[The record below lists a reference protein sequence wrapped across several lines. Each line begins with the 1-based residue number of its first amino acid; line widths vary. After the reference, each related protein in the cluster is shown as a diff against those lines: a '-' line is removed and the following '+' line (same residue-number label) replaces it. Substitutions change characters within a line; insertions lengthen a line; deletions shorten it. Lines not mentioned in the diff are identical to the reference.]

1 MQHLPLGTATNRRS
15 LHRQHR
21 FSANLHTPLVTW
33 SGRSR
38 LRIEVRQKRQ
48 KQPLTEQ
55 RRAQFLA
62 ALAELGNLGAAAREA
77 SPGAMGDASA
87 TFRQARRKDPEG
99 FGAAVED
106 ALEAYNDK
114 IRAEAHRRGVVGIP
128 VDVIGP
134 TGTVIGTRIVKSD
147 RVLMKLMDGRLKEHN
162 PTKRIESV
170 VEQTVRHA
178 PAPSMGLDQLTP
190 AEQDKLREVL
200 ESALARR
207 ALGEGNNATTAATPP
222 VLPDEDDS

>member
-1 MQHLPLGTATNRRS
+1 MTPRR
-15 LHRQHR
+15 
-21 FSANLHTPLVTW
+21 P
-33 SGRSR
+33 
-38 LRIEVRQKRQ
+38 
-48 KQPLTEQ
+48 KQPLTDA
-55 RRAQFLA
+55 RKALFLA

-77 SPGAMGDASA
+77 SPSAVGDASA

-170 VEQTVRHA
+170 VQQTVRHD
-178 PAPSMGLDQLTP
+178 PAPSMGLDQLSP
-190 AEQDKLREVL
+190 ESQDALAAILERE
-200 ESALARR
+200 LARR
-207 ALGEGNNATTAATPP
+207 ALAEGGTAATDR
-222 VLPDEDDS
+222 LPREDEQAR